1 LASASDRTILLL
13 DREVQL
19 DGPLCDREVDDVGK
33 CARDGND
40 SSNELRGRR
49 GSNISRG
56 LDGPMQ
62 ATKPSRTLLVATR
75 LIIGEM
81 MSRSRMRGVQKPYVR
96 KETTM
101 LS

>member
-1 LASASDRTILLL
+1 
-13 DREVQL
+13 
-19 DGPLCDREVDDVGK
+19 
-33 CARDGND
+33 
-40 SSNELRGRR
+40 
-49 GSNISRG
+49 
-56 LDGPMQ
+56 MQ